1 VNTGKAVGHDRTA
14 ALARCVSA
22 AVPVFARDYW
32 GIQPLY
38 SPASSL
44 PADFC
49 DLFSSAAADELLTE
63 RALRTPFIRMAKEG
77 AVLPPERFTAPGGFG
92 AQAPD
97 QVDSALVLR
106 EFAVYNTRVIAW
118 LRPAL

>member
-1 VNTGKAVGHDRTA
+1 MNAEKPPGLDLTA

-32 GIQPLY
+32 GVQPLH

-44 PADFC
+44 PGGFC

-63 RALRTPFIRMAKEG
+63 RALRTPFIRMAK
-77 AVLPPERFTAPGGFG
+77 
-92 AQAPD
+92 
-97 QVDSALVLR
+97 
-106 EFAVYNTRVIAW
+106 
-118 LRPAL
+118 